1 MNKYLDLTG
10 LTYFKNKLETNNES
24 AITTAINTA
33 LSQYKLDLVTAVSK
47 LPTTGEEGKLY
58 LVPQAD
64 GTYFTYTWE
73 DSEFKL
79 MGKGGITVDL
89 SNYYTKTE
97 ADRRYLKPSDMVAIT
112 NSEIDSI
119 MV

>member
-10 LTYFKNKLETNNES
+10 LAYFKDKLETNNEA

-33 LSQYKLDLVTAVSK
+33 LSQYKLDLVTVVST

-97 ADRRYLKPSDMVAIT
+97 SDGKYVKATDLVAIT

>member
-10 LTYFKNKLETNNES
+10 LTYFKNKLQTENES

-33 LSQYKLDLVTAVSK
+33 LSQYKLDIVTVVPT

-64 GTYFTYTWE
+64 GTYNTYTWE

-97 ADRRYLKPSDMVAIT
+97 SDGKYVKATDMVAIT
-112 NSEIDSI
+112 NSEIDAI

>member
-10 LTYFKNKLETNNES
+10 LTYFKNKLQTENES
-24 AITTAINTA
+24 AITTALNTA
-33 LSQYKLDLVTAVSK
+33 LSQYKLDIVTVVST
-47 LPTTGEEGKLY
+47 LPATGEEGKLY
-58 LVPQAD
+58 LVPQED

-79 MGKGGITVDL
+79 MGKGGIDL

-97 ADRRYLKPSDMVAIT
+97 SDGKYVKTTDMVAIT
-112 NSEIDSI
+112 NSEIDAI